1 MKKLLGIILLGF
13 LMSVNVYASCVND
26 LDVEAEW
33 GPGKVYLLRTI
44 KNKGNMDIKITRI
57 KLMSKNGKLMREKKP
72 DVRTRDNLSYSIGD
86 DDFYVKPYGVS
97 KPYMRV
103 DDLNLDVAG
112 KSSYACKYG
121 ALPVFTDET
130 NKSSNSN
137 SSSSSSSNS
146 SKSKQQSETS
156 GSSKS
161 LLKKL
166 LGKD

>member
-1 MKKLLGIILLGF
+1 MFLVIIILVTLLNG
-13 LMSVNVYASCVND
+13 NVYASCSND

-33 GPGKVYLLRTI
+33 GPGKIYLLWTI

-57 KLMSKNGKLMREKKP
+57 MLKSKSGKIMREKKP
-72 DVRTRDNLSYSIGD
+72 DVRTSDTLSYSIGD
-86 DDFYVKPYGVS
+86 DDFYLKPFAVT
-97 KPYMRV
+97 KPIMRV

-112 KSSYACKYG
+112 KYSYSCKYG

-130 NKSSNSN
+130 NKSS
-137 SSSSSSSNS
+137 SSSSSSNS
-146 SKSKQQSETS
+146 IKPKEKSENS